1 MKHCTKCGTELDDA
15 AVFCAKCGAPQA
27 TTNQDMNQQ
36 AFSQQPNQ
44 PVNQQIN
51 NQATY
56 SQPSGYNQPPKK
68 SSKGVVAVII
78 ALAVILVVAIAAV
91 VCVFA
96 FKGKGGSKGG
106 SNSGSSSIESA
117 VKNYYK
123 ALASGDVDDFI
134 KVTCTSKMKKAV
146 AAAFE
151 CDESELADVL
161 EEEWLDDFKDAN
173 IKIKDVKVTDK
184 EKVDKSEITQYID
197 SVKESTDVTIEMSE
211 VYDVSTTFSI
221 RDDEWMEGW
230 EDEEDSIQVYKANGK
245 WYVLLG

>member
-1 MKHCTKCGTELDDA
+1 
-15 AVFCAKCGAPQA
+15 
-27 TTNQDMNQQ
+27 MNQQ

-106 SNSGSSSIESA
+106 SNSGSSSIESV

-123 ALASGDVDDFI
+123 ALASGDVDDVI
-134 KVTCTSKMKKAV
+134 KVTCSSKMKKAL
-146 AAAFE
+146 AAVYE
-151 CDESELADVL
+151 CDESELADAF
-161 EEEWLDDFKDAN
+161 EEELGYDEDEN

-211 VYDVSTTFSI
+211 VYDVSTTFSYY
-221 RDDEWMEGW
+221 DDESEEWL
-230 EDEEDSIQVYKANGK
+230 DQEDSIQVYKANGK

>member
-1 MKHCTKCGTELDDA
+1 
-15 AVFCAKCGAPQA
+15 
-27 TTNQDMNQQ
+27 MNQQ

-106 SNSGSSSIESA
+106 SN
-117 VKNYYK
+117 
-123 ALASGDVDDFI
+123 
-134 KVTCTSKMKKAV
+134 
-146 AAAFE
+146 
-151 CDESELADVL
+151 
-161 EEEWLDDFKDAN
+161 
-173 IKIKDVKVTDK
+173 
-184 EKVDKSEITQYID
+184 
-197 SVKESTDVTIEMSE
+197 
-211 VYDVSTTFSI
+211 
-221 RDDEWMEGW
+221 
-230 EDEEDSIQVYKANGK
+230 
-245 WYVLLG
+245 